1 MRSRRF
7 QTVAVLAVALAL
19 LTGCGA
25 KELSASA
32 VEQSVRD
39 GMATQG
45 VELQSVSCPT
55 GVAAEVDA
63 TVVCAVQLWHELAL
77 GEPVDRVR
85 VVVNSVEG
93 DKVRY
98 RLEPLAVGVA
108 DDAPATPDD
117 AEQTTDVEPATDDAE
132 VTTR

>member
-1 MRSRRF
+1 MLARSRGFRM
-7 QTVAVLAVALAL
+7 VAAVAAAVALCS
-19 LTGCGA
+19 GCGA

-39 GMATQG
+39 GMATKG
-45 VELQSVSCPT
+45 VEVRSVSCPA

-63 TVVCAVQLWHELAL
+63 TVVCDVQFVDDHAL

-98 RLEPLAVGVA
+98 RLEPLAVGVP
-108 DDAPATPDD
+108 DDAEATPDD
-117 AEQTTDVEPATDDAE
+117 AEATS
-132 VTTR
+132 